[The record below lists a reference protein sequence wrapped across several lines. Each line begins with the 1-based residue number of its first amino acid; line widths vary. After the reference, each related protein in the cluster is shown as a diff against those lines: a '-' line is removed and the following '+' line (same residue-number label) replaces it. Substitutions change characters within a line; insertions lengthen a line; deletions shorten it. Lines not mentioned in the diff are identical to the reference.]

1 VCALSL
7 ALPPACLAFD
17 ISKSCTVNQTLT
29 LHHKLCIYIFG
40 VLLLSMD
47 VHSKLVMTRH
57 LVGTKMISCCK
68 HCIECRS

>member
-1 VCALSL
+1 MCALSL

-17 ISKSCTVNQTLT
+17 ISKSCTVDQILT
-29 LHHKLCIYIFG
+29 LHQIKLSCIYIFD

-68 HCIECRS
+68 HCN